1 MAALAEG
8 RNALGRV
15 AAWLGYGLIP
25 ALALLLTAFAR
36 QQAPA
41 GPLLGTPTP
50 TPTATA
56 THTPTPTTT
65 PTPTLTPTP
74 SPTPTAT
81 ATSTPSPTLA
91 ATSVA
96 EPQPQATPEDHYWLS
111 RPIAPPGNPEAS
123 RYYPYGTT
131 AQGQYLLH
139 HGVDLV
145 NEMGTPVLAVAD
157 GRVVAAG
164 DDHEVAY
171 GPTTDFYGQ
180 VVILELDR
188 RWRGQPIFCLY
199 GHLSEVDVQVG
210 DWVARGDVVAKV
222 GMSGIALGPHLHLEV
237 RVGENSYWAT
247 RNPELWLRP
256 FPGMGTIAGRVLDAA
271 GRPVPETLVT
281 LHPAADPDRRLWETW
296 TYPADQVNSDDAWPE
311 NFLFA
316 DVPEGE
322 YVLKVQVGGQWFFP
336 TVRVE
341 AGRTARVEIRAR

>member
-1 MAALAEG
+1 MATLVREG
-8 RNALGRV
+8 GNRLSP
-15 AAWLGYGLIP
+15 WLGYGLIP
-25 ALALLLTAFAR
+25 ALVLLLAAFSR
-36 QQAPA
+36 QQAPS

-50 TPTATA
+50 TPSA
-56 THTPTPTTT
+56 T

-74 SPTPTAT
+74 SPTPTHTPTPT
-81 ATSTPSPTLA
+81 ATPTATLTPTPTPTA
-91 ATSVA
+91 GSEASFSS
-96 EPQPQATPEDHYWLS
+96 QPTEEEHYWLS
-111 RPIAPPGNPEAS
+111 RPVALPGSPEAS

-164 DDHEVAY
+164 DDHQVAY

-188 RWRGQPIFCLY
+188 RWQGRPIYCLY
-199 GHLSEVDVQVG
+199 GHLSEAEVRVG
-210 DWVARGDVVAKV
+210 DWVARGDVVGKV

-237 RVGENSYWAT
+237 RVGENSYGAT

-256 FPGMGTIAGRVLDAA
+256 LPGMGTIAGRLVDAA
-271 GRPVPETLVT
+271 GRTVPETLVT
-281 LHPAADPDRRLWETW
+281 LHPASDPDRRLWETW
-296 TYPADQVNSDDAWPE
+296 TYPESEVNPDDAWPE

-322 YVLKVQVGGQWFFP
+322 YVLKTQVGGQWFFP
-336 TVRVE
+336 VVRVE
-341 AGRTARVEIRAR
+341 AGRTTRVEIRAR

>member
-1 MAALAEG
+1 MATLVREG
-8 RNALGRV
+8 GNRLSP
-15 AAWLGYGLIP
+15 WLGYGLIP
-25 ALALLLTAFAR
+25 ALVLLLAAFSR
-36 QQAPA
+36 QQVPP

-50 TPTATA
+50 TPSA
-56 THTPTPTTT
+56 TPTPT
-65 PTPTLTPTP
+65 PTPTP
-74 SPTPTAT
+74 SPTPTHTPTPT
-81 ATSTPSPTLA
+81 ATPTATPTPTPTPA
-91 ATSVA
+91 AGSEA
-96 EPQPQATPEDHYWLS
+96 SFSPQPTAEEHYWLS

-164 DDHEVAY
+164 DDHQVAY

-188 RWRGQPIFCLY
+188 RWQGRPIYCLY
-199 GHLSEVDVQVG
+199 GHLSEVEVRVG
-210 DWVARGDVVAKV
+210 DWVARGDVVGKV

-237 RVGENSYWAT
+237 RVGENSYGAT

-256 FPGMGTIAGRVLDAA
+256 LPGMGTIAGRLVDAA
-271 GRPVPETLVT
+271 GRMVPETLVT
-281 LHPAADPDRRLWETW
+281 LHPASAPDKRLWETW
-296 TYPADQVNSDDAWPE
+296 TYPEGEVNPDDVWPE

-322 YVLKVQVGGQWFFP
+322 YVLKTQVGGQWFFP
-336 TVRVE
+336 VVRVE
-341 AGRTARVEIRAR
+341 AGRTARVEVRAR

>member
-8 RNALGRV
+8 RGTANRLSL
-15 AAWLGYGLIP
+15 WLGYGLIP
-25 ALALLLTAFAR
+25 ALVLLLTAFGR
-36 QQAPA
+36 QQLPS

-50 TPTATA
+50 TPTATP
-56 THTPTPTTT
+56 TSTPTPTRTA
-65 PTPTLTPTP
+65 TPTLTPTP
-74 SPTPTAT
+74 TATPTATPSPTPTPASGGG
-81 ATSTPSPTLA
+81 AVPSP
-91 ATSVA
+91 
-96 EPQPQATPEDHYWLS
+96 QPALEEHFWLS

-164 DDHEVAY
+164 DDHQVAY

-188 RWRGQPIFCLY
+188 RWQGQPIYCLY
-199 GHLSEVDVQVG
+199 GHLSEVEVQVG
-210 DWVARGDVVAKV
+210 DWVARGDVVGKV

-237 RVGENSYWAT
+237 RVGQNSYWAT

-256 FPGMGTIAGRVLDAA
+256 LPGMGTIAGRLVDAE
-271 GRPVPETLVT
+271 GRLVPETLVT
-281 LHPAADPDRRLWETW
+281 LHPASDPDKRLWETW
-296 TYPADQVNSDDAWPE
+296 TYPAGKVNPDDAWPE

-322 YVLKVQVGGQWFFP
+322 YVLKAQVGGQWFFP
-336 TVRVE
+336 VVRVE
-341 AGRTARVEIRAR
+341 AGRTTRVEIRAR